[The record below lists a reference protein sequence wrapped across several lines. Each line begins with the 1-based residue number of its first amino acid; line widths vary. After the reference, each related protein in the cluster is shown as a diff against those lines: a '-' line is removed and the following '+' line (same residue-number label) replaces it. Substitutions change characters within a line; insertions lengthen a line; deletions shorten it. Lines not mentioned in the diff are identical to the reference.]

1 MESEAMEGGLEVK
14 QGKEEGKGRRRR
26 MREGNRVREK
36 KGRRGTKRED
46 PDLFAAVV
54 SSLFYCMNC

>member
-1 MESEAMEGGLEVK
+1 MMK
-14 QGKEEGKGRRRR
+14 EGKGI
-26 MREGNRVREK
+26 GLGEK
-36 KGRRGTKRED
+36 RQKEETRRED